1 MADNLSLSERLLL
14 SQLSGKPGRSR
25 ASEEVFSTTDSGAGH
40 AETQDEALGLLPS
53 GPEERK
59 APKTRTAGTSPSE
72 PPSRNKRAVVVAAP
86 SPNTQEKRVQ
96 KFHCAGQSSAATN
109 APHNMWRPW

>member
-25 ASEEVFSTTDSGAGH
+25 ASEEVFSTMDSGAGH
-40 AETQDEALGLLPS
+40 AETQDEAPGLLPS

-59 APKTRTAGTSPSE
+59 APKTRNPSE

-86 SPNTQEKRVQ
+86 SSNTQEKSVQ
-96 KFHCAGQSSAATN
+96 KFHCAGQSSAVTN